1 MNLNFT
7 DTARERILSFLE
19 AQKAQGVSA
28 LRLAG
33 TRAEQKLWLVKP
45 DDRQESDRVFDAG
58 GFQVFADPTSADNFD
73 GAVVDFVQGL
83 MQSGF
88 RVYHPSPSWD
98 DPIAQK
104 VQDVLDT
111 VINPGVASHGGV
123 VELAGVQDGIAS
135 IRFGGGCQGC
145 AASTVTLKHGVER
158 TLLDSVEGLQ
168 GVRDDTDHASGTN
181 PYYTSTGSGSSSPFG
196 S

>member
-7 DTARERILSFLE
+7 DTARERILHFLD
-19 AQKAQGVSA
+19 AQKEQGVSA

-45 DDRQESDRVFDAG
+45 DDRQETDRVFDAG
-58 GFQVFADPTSADNFD
+58 GFKVFADPVSAGNFD

-88 RVYHPSPSWD
+88 RVYHPSPTWD
-98 DPIAQK
+98 DPMAQK
-104 VQDVLDT
+104 VQEVLDT

-123 VELAGVQDGIAS
+123 VELDSVQDGIAV

-158 TLLDSVEGLQ
+158 TLLDSVPGLQ
-168 GVRDDTDHASGTN
+168 GVRDGTDHASGTN
-181 PYYTSTGSGSSSPFG
+181 PYYTSSGPGSSPFG